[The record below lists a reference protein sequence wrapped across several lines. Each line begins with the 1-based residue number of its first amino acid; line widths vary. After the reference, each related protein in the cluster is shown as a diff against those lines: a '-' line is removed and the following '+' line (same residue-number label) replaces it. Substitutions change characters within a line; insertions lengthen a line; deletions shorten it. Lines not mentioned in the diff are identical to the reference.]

1 MLLFDFIHPIKPQ
14 SLSDLLAAEVAFV
27 NFFFVGIMIFMSIFF
42 VVFQIKIRIIKRI
55 KQFEYVQNASN
66 ETNKFHTYNVN
77 WFDYIFIFGSRGD
90 LTTTTKYTWKK
101 RLKEWPIPTAPLSS
115 YTTSVKSY
123 SGIDTNIQM
132 KH

>member
-27 NFFFVGIMIFMSIFF
+27 NFFFFGIMIFMSIFF

-77 WFDYIFIFGSRGD
+77 
-90 LTTTTKYTWKK
+90 
-101 RLKEWPIPTAPLSS
+101 
-115 YTTSVKSY
+115 
-123 SGIDTNIQM
+123 
-132 KH
+132 